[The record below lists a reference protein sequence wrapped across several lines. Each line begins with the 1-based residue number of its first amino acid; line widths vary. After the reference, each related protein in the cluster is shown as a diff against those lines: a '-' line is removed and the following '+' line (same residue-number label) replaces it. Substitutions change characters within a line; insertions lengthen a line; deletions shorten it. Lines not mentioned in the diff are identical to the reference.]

1 MRREGLNKEMNTVI
15 NNIIPSFLK
24 LWESDD
30 LELELLNRY
39 FTSHSEIFEEYFKY
53 HCPKTKERLS
63 NAIKQYPAKIEDIRI
78 IAESLPIIIQEVT
91 NEYRN
96 KYNFDVNMKFHLFVG
111 GFGSNAFVER
121 EIIGD
126 IFFAAE
132 KLSPDLNHL
141 RVIAAHE
148 IGHIYHNVMLQNTGM
163 DWTRAEWIDASVS
176 LYREGVATYLSK
188 KIVKDLNESV
198 YYSYNSDGDSWL
210 QYYKEN
216 EEKIKKRFLQ
226 DYVEGW
232 TDEKEKEWF
241 RLSGGSYFGYNRLG
255 YFLGTAFVTYFVQ
268 AFGENEALTFWNKHN
283 LKSSVMGWLS
293 K

>member
-1 MRREGLNKEMNTVI
+1 MNTVI

-96 KYNFDVNMKFHLFVG
+96 KYNFDVNMKFHVFVG

-163 DWTRAEWIDASVS
+163 DWTRAEWTDASVS

-188 KIVKDLNESV
+188 KSL
-198 YYSYNSDGDSWL
+198 
-210 QYYKEN
+210 
-216 EEKIKKRFLQ
+216 KI
-226 DYVEGW
+226 
-232 TDEKEKEWF
+232 
-241 RLSGGSYFGYNRLG
+241 
-255 YFLGTAFVTYFVQ
+255 
-268 AFGENEALTFWNKHN
+268 
-283 LKSSVMGWLS
+283 
-293 K
+293 